1 MDDGKEITV
10 PEQKGV
16 EQERI
21 EDIKRRILKAALK
34 RVTTDPAVQTL
45 EYPSGFEHPEGE
57 IPPEP
62 KYTGDINMSVL
73 SLSEDSEDGSIVF
86 LSQTPVRGGG
96 DWLRRTLG
104 YGLNRAINGYANS
117 GREVA
122 ITTRRKVE
130 LDGKDGTEI
139 TRVHFADI
147 KDESPD
153 GKTINYGVK
162 YTGSNDSRIGGFEG
176 KHAKFGTLEKR
187 WKDGELQAGPT
198 DHIDPGVRAERRGA
212 TEEDYERILRL
223 ITNGKTDVKS
233 TAKVVSAEVRW
244 REAKSISAEQ
254 PPKGN
259 RIIDAVRKRVP
270 LLRLK

>member
-1 MDDGKEITV
+1 MDDGKEITI

-21 EDIKRRILKAALK
+21 EDIKRRILKAALE
-34 RVTTDPAVQTL
+34 RVTTDPASATL
-45 EYPSGFEHPEGE
+45 EYPSGYEYPDGQDSK
-57 IPPEP
+57 PQ
-62 KYTGDINMSVL
+62 YTDDVSMIVL
-73 SLSEDSEDGSIVF
+73 SLSGGSEEGSIVL
-86 LSQTPVRGGG
+86 LSQTPLRGGNN
-96 DWLRRTLG
+96 WLRKTLG
-104 YGLNRAINGYANS
+104 YSLRRSINGYKSS

-122 ITTRRKVE
+122 VTASRKVE

-162 YTGSNDSRIGGFEG
+162 YTGSNDPRIGGFEG

-187 WKDGELQAGPT
+187 WKDGELQAGST

-212 TEEDYERILRL
+212 TEEDYERILQL
-223 ITNGKTDVKS
+223 IKEGKSDAKS
-233 TAKVVSAEVRW
+233 TARVVSAEVRW
-244 REAKSISAEQ
+244 REAKSVSGEE